1 MAGAALPYLKKTART
16 FPWML
21 PKHLRPD
28 FRKSKLSI
36 PKRWTIVCGD
46 RVAVEARL
54 EALRAGGAQKQ
65 AAIEHV
71 YEALIAHL
79 VIFIEDQHLTPAEQ
93 VDFALQF
100 GGLDVPHPVYQTL
113 KGCPEIVELENDGDR
128 PPDTNDWHTD
138 LTFRPNPPFMSILYA
153 KQVPQT
159 GGDTLWSN
167 LYAVFDALP
176 DDLKALLRGQSAI
189 HDIGTFRNDF
199 LTDTMDVKAVNQG
212 LFDTGSA
219 VHRIVQTH
227 PVTHREFLYVNP
239 SFTQHIVGFKKSESD
254 RLLRYLYDHANQP
267 EFQVRYRWRPNSL
280 ALWDNRVT
288 QHYAIADYLPEYRK
302 MHRVTVINDL
312 RSP

>member
-1 MAGAALPYLKKTART
+1 MNLNLERNTPVIGATLKLDLA
-16 FPWML
+16 
-21 PKHLRPD
+21 
-28 FRKSKLSI
+28 
-36 PKRWTIVCGD
+36 
-46 RVAVEARL
+46 

-113 KGCPEIVELENDGDR
+113 EGCPEIVELENDGDR

-199 LTDTMDVKAVNQG
+199 LTDTMDVKAVN
-212 LFDTGSA
+212 LSL
-219 VHRIVQTH
+219 I
-227 PVTHREFLYVNP
+227 
-239 SFTQHIVGFKKSESD
+239 HI
-254 RLLRYLYDHANQP
+254 
-267 EFQVRYRWRPNSL
+267 
-280 ALWDNRVT
+280 
-288 QHYAIADYLPEYRK
+288 
-302 MHRVTVINDL
+302 
-312 RSP
+312 